1 MKRLLQN
8 DESFP
13 HCLTI
18 LHDFVLIICSEN
30 VLLLHEFI
38 LAFITRQAY
47 NLFLYGK
54 KEMLTCQR
62 LLTLQYMSCNAQ
74 RICYSVTK
82 QYKEISV

>member
-18 LHDFVLIICSEN
+18 LHDFVLIIRSDTILI
-30 VLLLHEFI
+30 LLEFN

-62 LLTLQYMSCNAQ
+62 LLTLQFIFCNLQ

>member
-1 MKRLLQN
+1 MV
-8 DESFP
+8 FA
-13 HCLTI
+13 
-18 LHDFVLIICSEN
+18 LIICSET

-54 KEMLTCQR
+54 KEMLICQR
-62 LLTLQYMSCNAQ
+62 LLTLQFLFCNLQ
-74 RICYSVTK
+74 RICDSVTK

>member
-47 NLFLYGK
+47 NSFLYGK
-54 KEMLTCQR
+54 KGNVDLSASPYLAIYVLQHATH
-62 LLTLQYMSCNAQ
+62 LLFRNQT
-74 RICYSVTK
+74 V
-82 QYKEISV
+82 

>member
-47 NLFLYGK
+47 NSFLYGK
-54 KEMLTCQR
+54 KGNVDLSASPYLALYVLNKT
-62 LLTLQYMSCNAQ
+62 
-74 RICYSVTK
+74 
-82 QYKEISV
+82 YKEISV